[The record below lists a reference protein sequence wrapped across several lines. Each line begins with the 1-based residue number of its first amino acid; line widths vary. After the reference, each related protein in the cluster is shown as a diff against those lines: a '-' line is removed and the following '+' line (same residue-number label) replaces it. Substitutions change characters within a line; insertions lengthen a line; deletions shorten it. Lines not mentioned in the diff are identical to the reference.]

1 MKKWYLV
8 APILAIVLLAVGC
21 SSAAE
26 VPPAAAV
33 SEIYALGGSEAFEKY
48 LEVKDA
54 SPREDF
60 FYVMV
65 SIKSLPG
72 TFTTLEDA
80 IVQANGFT
88 KDFCQKVVE
97 ILKRYNVNQSV
108 SVWVQLPL
116 KDGGVSV
123 LGHVDYDGKTI
134 KDFERYK
141 P

>member
-8 APILAIVLLAVGC
+8 FPIIAVLLLTIGC
-21 SSAAE
+21 SSAAK
-26 VPPAAAV
+26 VPPAAI

-54 SPREDF
+54 APREDY

-65 SIKSLPG
+65 YIKSLPG
-72 TFTTLEDA
+72 TFTTLDDA
-80 IVQANGFT
+80 LVQANGFS
-88 KDFCQKVVE
+88 KNFCQKVVE

-134 KDFERYK
+134 HDFERYK

>member
-8 APILAIVLLAVGC
+8 FPILAIVLLAIGC
-21 SSAAE
+21 SSAAK
-26 VPPAAAV
+26 VPPAAI
-33 SEIYALGGSEAFEKY
+33 SEIYALGSSEAFEKY
-48 LEVKDA
+48 LEVKDVA
-54 SPREDF
+54 PREDF

-65 SIKSLPG
+65 YIKSLPG

-80 IVQANGFT
+80 LVQANGFS
-88 KDFCQKVVE
+88 KDFCQSVVA

-116 KDGGVSV
+116 KDGGASV
-123 LGHVDYDGKTI
+123 LGYVEYNGKTI
-134 KDFERYK
+134 QDFKRYK